1 MRMIEFIILM
11 IVGVFG
17 LLPIIGSFLLG
28 PFSSSGYK
36 KDLKLGALFV
46 GFILAFALSVCL
58 VVASVNYFIYDGP
71 AIMEIVNNI
80 FDKQQG

>member
-17 LLPIIGSFLLG
+17 LLPMIGSHLLG
-28 PFSSSGYK
+28 PFSGSGYK
-36 KDLKLGALFV
+36 EDLKVGALLI
-46 GFILAFALSVCL
+46 GFILAFALAVCL